1 MTTPITITPKPT
13 TIPITNN
20 TSLPITNRITTT
32 SSSTPTTTMA
42 QPPSL
47 MYSHHHQPKQ
57 FYQQQQQQHQS
68 GSAVT
73 NPPSSRDPRS
83 SYQELANSKTAEEVS
98 HHNHLVQRFDSA
110 IKKDQISVFQPD
122 YRTHFRSYQDAVSR
136 LLPYHIFDYP
146 QEDMKAND
154 QINELDAIMDK
165 FDELIKKEAKLP
177 YSIHTNLCEKLIYEN
192 EKAKTATLR
201 EECFQLAELL
211 KKTPR

>member
-1 MTTPITITPKPT
+1 
-13 TIPITNN
+13 
-20 TSLPITNRITTT
+20 
-32 SSSTPTTTMA
+32 MA

-98 HHNHLVQRFDSA
+98 HHNHLVQR
-110 IKKDQISVFQPD
+110 
-122 YRTHFRSYQDAVSR
+122 THFRSYQDAVSR

-154 QINELDAIMDK
+154 QINELDATKVAIKHYKRKKAIMDK

>member
-1 MTTPITITPKPT
+1 
-13 TIPITNN
+13 
-20 TSLPITNRITTT
+20 
-32 SSSTPTTTMA
+32 MA

-57 FYQQQQQQHQS
+57 FYQQQQQQQHQS

-98 HHNHLVQRFDSA
+98 HHNHLVQR
-110 IKKDQISVFQPD
+110 
-122 YRTHFRSYQDAVSR
+122 THFRSYQDAVSR

-154 QINELDAIMDK
+154 QINDLDAIMDK